1 MRILIAAQ
9 PKAGN
14 VWARNILAN
23 IYDLIDLNERVEHVP
38 RHAAEFAE
46 FVEAGLFLD
55 DSVLHQHFNPK
66 PEVLA
71 GCEALDCHIITLLRN
86 PYDAFVSFYFYVNR
100 NKKRFQ
106 GTPSGVLIN
115 KPMEHP
121 DVVRFLGETY
131 RRHLLIARR
140 WIGSGRASV
149 LRYEDLHAN
158 PLASVR
164 AVTERIKSVPDSQI
178 ESALEACSASQL
190 RKRGGWLKAHI
201 RVAATGDWEKHLQ
214 PVHLEAFREKHG
226 SLIESLGYSVL

>member
-9 PKAGN
+9 PKSGN

-23 IYDLIDLNERVEHVP
+23 IYDLIDLNIHVDNVP
-38 RHAAEFAE
+38 RHAAEFSE

-71 GCEALDCHIITLLRN
+71 ACEALDCHVVTLLRN

-100 NKKRFQ
+100 HKRRFQ
-106 GTPSGVLIN
+106 GTASGQLID
-115 KPMEHP
+115 KPMDHP
-121 DVVRFLGETY
+121 DVVRFLGHTY

-140 WIGSGRASV
+140 WMESGRASV
-149 LRYEDLHAN
+149 LRYEDLHAT

-164 AVTERIKSVPDSQI
+164 AVTERIEPVSDSQI
-178 ESALEACSASQL
+178 EKALKACSASQL
-190 RKRGGWLKAHI
+190 RKQGGWLKAHI
-201 RVAATGDWEKHLQ
+201 RVAGTGDWEKHLQ
-214 PVHLEAFREKHG
+214 PVHLEQFRSKYAT
-226 SLIESLGYSVL
+226 LIQSLGYDVL